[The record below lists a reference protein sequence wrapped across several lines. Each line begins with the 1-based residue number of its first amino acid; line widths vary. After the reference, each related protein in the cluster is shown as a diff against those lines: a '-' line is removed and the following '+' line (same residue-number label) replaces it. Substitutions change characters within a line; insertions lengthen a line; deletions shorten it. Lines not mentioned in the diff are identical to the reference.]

1 MDAPIIIAGSGRS
14 GTTWVQD
21 VLAIANDRD
30 TVFEPLHPAGAKK
43 ARPFSYKYHDP
54 SEKVDDLYRF
64 INTALKGEM
73 RTLWAVY
80 RIRPDK
86 FNPIKHKPKYV
97 IAHFR
102 KFLTHLRKYK
112 LPSGQRALVVKF
124 IRANLLLPWMSQNF
138 NSPMV
143 LLLRH
148 PCAVIASRLSI
159 PDRDWDAQ
167 VAIDRY

>member
-86 FNPIKHKPKYV
+86 FNPIKHKQGLLHPPYRHV
-97 IAHFR
+97 YLLEIHSE
-102 KFLTHLRKYK
+102 LVEQPCHLVGIYLSR
-112 LPSGQRALVVKF
+112 PE
-124 IRANLLLPWMSQNF
+124 
-138 NSPMV
+138 
-143 LLLRH
+143 H
-148 PCAVIASRLSI
+148 PN
-159 PDRDWDAQ
+159 RDQ
-167 VAIDRY
+167 VY